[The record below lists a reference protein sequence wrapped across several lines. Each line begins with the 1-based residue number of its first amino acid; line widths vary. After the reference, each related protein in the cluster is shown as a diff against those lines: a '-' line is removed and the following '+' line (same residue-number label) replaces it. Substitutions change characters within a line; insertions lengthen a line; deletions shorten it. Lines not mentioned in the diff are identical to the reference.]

1 MTLPLNRR
9 SFMTGIGATTAS
21 AVLAPAPAIAGE
33 ASTIPT
39 YRTAIDLIDALAA
52 RQISARELLDA
63 AIARIDSMKK
73 SMLSSC
79 ATSIGRVPPQM
90 QPMSH

>member
-1 MTLPLNRR
+1 MTLDLNRR

-21 AVLAPAPAIAGE
+21 AVLAPAIAGE

-39 YRTAIDLIDALAA
+39 YRTATGLIDALAA
-52 RQISARELLDA
+52 RQISARELLAA

-90 QPMSH
+90 RPMSH